1 MADSSFLQSN
11 KELKLVDAGDGTF
24 HQSVDISGL
33 NTISVIE
40 TVVTCSN
47 VGNVAS
53 VEAIM
58 DGTVSISTG
67 TVNVGNNIVVGT
79 VLDGTV
85 SVGSITS
92 MGTLLNGT
100 VSISTGTVNV
110 GNNIVVGTVLDGTVS
125 MTTGTIHTLLNGTV
139 SLSGAIAT
147 APSHPTYGVTS
158 VSQTVSAT
166 SATRKYLLI
175 ANSTDTTLWLGLGTA
190 SVIEKGIPL
199 FANGST
205 YEMSTAMGNLFTGD
219 VTAIN
224 SGGTVSKTIQVVEG

>member
-24 HQSVDISGL
+24 HQSVAISGEGITIDNVDISGL

-47 VGNVAS
+47 VGNVVS

-79 VLDGTV
+79 VL
-85 SVGSITS
+85 
-92 MGTLLNGT
+92 N
-100 VSISTGTVNV
+100 
-110 GNNIVVGTVLDGTVS
+110 GTVS

-139 SLSGAIAT
+139 SLTGAIAT
-147 APSHPTYGVTS
+147 APSHATYGVTS
-158 VSQTVSAT
+158 VSQTVSAS
-166 SATRKYLLI
+166 SATRKYLLV
-175 ANSTDTTLWLGLGTA
+175 ANNTDTTLWLGLGTV
-190 SVIEKGIPL
+190 SVTEKGIPL
-199 FANGST
+199 FANGSA
-205 YEMSTAMGNLFTGD
+205 YEMSTAMGNLFTGA